1 MESLSPYKK
10 EIALGILKQIEQAI
24 VRLQER
30 TANIYSVDDFLLS
43 PAGMEKLDAVC
54 MLLIAIGESLKGFDK
69 VTEKRILVTYP
80 QIPWSNVMGVRDIIA
95 HHYFNV
101 DAEEIFGIVQDELT
115 PLLKAIR
122 YFIQELRCSVVTV
135 GANEQYKSKLN
146 TVEWKQK
153 SEEIKRRDNYC
164 CVNCKNQVLIELD
177 GIDDLKRYLGEI
189 EMNNFEIIKNI
200 FLQRENIVNDESES
214 IAKKRRELIMVEKC
228 IHFDVYDLYHYEM
241 NKKSSCVWGSQEKR
255 ILISAKKME
264 HLEETENQLYIV
276 KKVPIYYGG
285 KDYILKED
293 NIITLQFNE
302 LGDTGNRY
310 LLYRCFVS
318 DSNKYV
324 YYSGA
329 YIAQGILAYNQYSV
343 IFPLYTLDFKHSL
356 DVHHK
361 VYRKKNGEL
370 LEPWQYDDSD
380 LETLCHGCHLK
391 KHKLPIPVING

>member
-69 VTEKRILVTYP
+69 VTEKKILVTYP

-101 DAEEIFGIVQDELT
+101 DAEEIFGIVQNELT
-115 PLLKAIR
+115 PLLKAVR

-214 IAKKRRELIMVEKC
+214 IAKKRPEFIIEKEC
-228 IHFDVYDLYHYEM
+228 SFFDVYGLFRYEM
-241 NKKSSCVWGSQEKR
+241 IMTSFDSFWGGIQKR
-255 ILISAKKME
+255 ILITSKKIE
-264 HLEETENQLYIV
+264 PLGKFINLLCGIEA
-276 KKVPIYYGG
+276 PICYGG
-285 KDYILKED
+285 KNYTLQND
-293 NIITLQFNE
+293 NTITLQFNE

-310 LLYRCFVS
+310 LLHRCFEEG
-318 DSNKYV
+318 V
-324 YYSGA
+324 YYYLGSYRGK
-329 YIAQGILAYNQYSV
+329 GILTYNQYSIV
-343 IFPLYTLDFKHSL
+343 FPLYKLDFKQSL

-361 VYRKKNGEL
+361 VYRMKKGEL
-370 LEPWQYDDSD
+370 IEPWQYDDSD